1 MQSARR
7 CLDKRTGAG
16 KIGSPATLSMRETGG
31 RNPGVP
37 AVSLKTRGR
46 LWISSSANRPKFIPI
61 RRR

>member
-1 MQSARR
+1 MRSARQ
-7 CLDKRTGAG
+7 CLDKWTGAD

-37 AVSLKTRGR
+37 AVSMKTKGR
-46 LWISSSANRPKFIPI
+46 LWISSSANRPQFIPI